1 MVFLERGKI
10 SKGLI
15 KKSYPAQGETPRAEQ
30 SEIPL
35 QRLDQR
41 KQEASSQKAE
51 PSVPKGPHSK
61 GLRSRPFLHKRS
73 PAYKKMR

>member
-30 SEIPL
+30 SEFPP
-35 QRLDQR
+35 QRLHQR
-41 KQEASSQKAE
+41 EQEAPAQKAA
-51 PSVPKGPHSK
+51 PSGDHMAK
-61 GLRSRPFLHKRS
+61 
-73 PAYKKMR
+73 A